1 MCAGFQGRLGP
12 DDVCITSSTRNFK
25 GRMGSPD
32 ARIYMGS
39 SATVAAS
46 AIEGYVADPT
56 PYLTALEHSA

>member
-1 MCAGFQGRLGP
+1 MGVLGP
-12 DDVCITSSTRNFK
+12 GEVCITSSTRNYK

-46 AIEGYVADPT
+46 AVEGFIADPA
-56 PYLTALEHSA
+56 PYLDDADHKIGAQV

>member
-1 MCAGFQGRLGP
+1 MGVLGP
-12 DDVCITSSTRNFK
+12 GEVCITSSTRNYK

-46 AIEGYVADPT
+46 AVEGFIADPA
-56 PYLTALEHSA
+56 PYLDGTEERIEARA